1 MENEKKTLSYLV
13 VVGGFLLALLK
24 IIERS
29 LSLIRL
35 VVLARFLAPNDFGL
49 MGVALL
55 TLGLIDTFSQ
65 PGFRQALVQKKKN
78 VNDYLNSAWT
88 TLIIRGVVLAGIL
101 IFIAPFAS
109 EFFNAP
115 EAVIIIRVIALALL
129 FQAFTNIGVVFF
141 QKELEF
147 NKQFIFQLTGVL
159 ADFVVAVSLAVT
171 TRSVWALVFGLLA
184 GHFTRM
190 VVSYIIHPYRPRFEL
205 NLQKISEL
213 FGFGKWVLGSS
224 ILIFLI
230 TQGDSIVVGKLV
242 GVVELGLYQMAYRL
256 SNMPATEI
264 THIISQVTFPAYA
277 KLQDDI
283 PRLREAYLKVLSVV
297 SFLAIPLAVSI
308 IILGKEF
315 TTIFMGKKWLPM
327 VPVLQVL
334 ALAGLF
340 RSIAATASPV
350 FYAVGKPKLDTIWQ
364 IARLLIMAILLYP
377 FVKLW
382 GITGSASA
390 VVVSVFVT
398 LLGFC
403 YLVINITHC
412 DTRMFI
418 VPVILPLISSLSTA
432 VLVIVTKTIMPQIGI
447 IQFLLLVIETI
458 GVYFLTIYLLQRLF
472 GYHIITLLKEHIS
485 LFNKRK

>member
-1 MENEKKTLSYLV
+1 MEDKKKTLSYLV
-13 VVGGFLLALLK
+13 VVGGFLISLLK

-29 LSLIRL
+29 LGLIRL
-35 VVLARFLAPNDFGL
+35 VILARFLAPNDFGL

-55 TLGLIDTFSQ
+55 TLGTIDTFSQ
-65 PGFRQALVQKKKN
+65 PGFRQALVQKKQN
-78 VNDYLNSAWT
+78 VEEYLNSAWT
-88 TLIIRGVVLAGIL
+88 ALIVRGLVLACVL
-101 IFIAPFAS
+101 VFVAPLAA
-109 EFFNAP
+109 EFFDAP
-115 EAVIIIRVIALALL
+115 KAVLIIRVIALGVL

-159 ADFVVAVSLAVT
+159 ADFVVAVSLAIL

-190 VVSYIIHPYRPRFEL
+190 VVSYIIHPFRPRIEF

-242 GVVELGLYQMAYRL
+242 GVVALGLYQMAYRL

-264 THIISQVTFPAYA
+264 THIISQVSFPAYS

-283 PRLREAYLKVLSVV
+283 SRLRDAYLKVLSVV
-297 SFLAIPLAVSI
+297 AFLTIPLATSI
-308 IILGKEF
+308 IILGEEF
-315 TTIFMGKKWLPM
+315 TLIFMGEKWEAM
-327 VPVLQVL
+327 VSVLQLL

-340 RSIAATASPV
+340 RSVAATAGPV
-350 FYAVGKPKLDTIWQ
+350 FYAIGKPKLDTSWQ
-364 IARLLIMAILLYP
+364 IIRLLCMAILLLP

-382 GITGSASA
+382 GVIGAALA
-390 VVVSVFVT
+390 VVISIFVT
-398 LLGFC
+398 MIGFS
-403 YLVINITHC
+403 YLVIQITHC
-412 DTRMFI
+412 QPGRFI
-418 VPVILPLISSLSTA
+418 TPIFFPFISSLIIA
-432 VLVIVTKTIMPQIGI
+432 GVIFATKVAIPHIGI
-447 IQFLLLVIETI
+447 VEFLFLVAELI
-458 GVYFLTIYLLQRLF
+458 GIYLLMIYLWQSLF
-472 GYHIITLLKEHIS
+472 GYNIINLIKENITLFRE
-485 LFNKRK
+485 NK